1 VEPAR
6 PVRGDELVLELASGL
21 GLERAA
27 EIGVPGVDELDRH
40 VEVAHRPPD
49 QFFSLEP
56 GDALDGRVHVDV
68 SELPVETCDE
78 IRGGLQH
85 RAELVFALLHAHPC
99 FAPLGH
105 VACVDQEATDVRV
118 VDEVPD
124 DRLQPSPFAVVAAEA
139 AFERSRDPLSG
150 RRAPRRRGERAW
162 PHTARSHRR
171 PGIR

>member
-1 VEPAR
+1 MRVEPAR
-6 PVRGDELVLELASGL
+6 PIRGDELVLELAGGL

-27 EIGVPGVDELDRH
+27 EIGVPEVDELDRH
-40 VEVAHRPPD
+40 VEVAHRPSD

-105 VACVDQEATDVRV
+105 VACADQEATDVRV

-124 DRLQPSPFAVVAAEA
+124 DSLQPSPFAVVAAEA
-139 AFERSRDPLSG
+139 ASNDPEVPVGPARTPSSARTTRSSSSG
-150 RRAPRRRGERAW
+150 
-162 PHTARSHRR
+162 
-171 PGIR
+171 